1 MYISLS
7 CASSFPSQV
16 SSAADKIVPFID
28 TTTTTAAAAAAQT
41 RSSPSPTSF
50 ITAAVAFAGSIGNA
64 VSAAVATCRKL

>member
-16 SSAADKIVPFID
+16 SSAADKIVPFSD
-28 TTTTTAAAAAAQT
+28 TTTTAAAAAAQT